1 MTTLE
6 EKITLIK
13 NSKDSVVAALN
24 AYLDRIYNLTDPFF
38 KNNELVDVSNINEI
52 LNKNGEEVGDTKNF
66 LDFIK
71 SFRNSTNDFENVR
84 KKILSDDFNLSAKD
98 ISYVE
103 IAFTYT
109 GTVFNRKIKELQE
122 AINLNNEIL
131 KKLSDVIKT

>member
-6 EKITLIK
+6 EKISLIK

-24 AYLDRIYNLTDPFF
+24 VYLDRIYNLTDPFF
-38 KNNELVDVSNINEI
+38 ENNELIDVSNINEI
-52 LNKNGEEVGDTKNF
+52 LNKNGEEVDDTKNF

-109 GTVFNRKIKELQE
+109 GAVFNRKIKELQE

>member
-13 NSKDSVVAALN
+13 DSKDSVVAALN

-38 KNNELVDVSNINEI
+38 ENNELIDVSNINEI
-52 LNKNGEEVGDTKNF
+52 LGKTGEKVDDTKNF

-84 KKILSDDFNLSAKD
+84 EKILSDDFNLSVKD

-109 GTVFNRKIKELQE
+109 GAVFDRKIKELQE